1 VRPNRSRK
9 KSVPMSAANTTLVS
23 RRAATAAREAR
34 RWAHNVIPY
43 ARRRG
48 GQPRGLSLQ
57 AIGAGL
63 SLPAPRSRTQT
74 RRTVQD
80 EQPRHIGARD
90 PADVDQGEDG
100 AGRLASVWQAHS
112 RRRASPRQPARPRRR
127 VVARWEPERGAPV
140 IEGSFPRWASS
151 RPCRYGALRSFIPSG
166 TGPSRS
172 RRPSDAGAAWSQ
184 ASSPWLSVAGGRE
197 RNPRRKHMLPESRQ
211 ADPGVPGPNAR
222 HPHVETGVYTFWPF
236 AAPYRRGGEKSLRV
250 GAPTRR

>member
-90 PADVDQGEDG
+90 PADIDQGETEQAVLRLFGKRIPGGVHHRGNQHGRDDG
-100 AGRLASVWQAHS
+100 LSPGGS
-112 RRRASPRQPARPRRR
+112 RRGVLLSSRAPSLAGPHRGRAGMEPSGLLSRQVLGHLAPDGRATLAPLGLRPRRPGCPLQ
-127 VVARWEPERGAPV
+127 AGGSGTLGA
-140 IEGSFPRWASS
+140 STC
-151 RPCRYGALRSFIPSG
+151 CRNRDRPSG
-166 TGPSRS
+166 RTRTQRTAPA
-172 RRPSDAGAAWSQ
+172 RRNGRLHVLAVCRPL
-184 ASSPWLSVAGGRE
+184 SSWR
-197 RNPRRKHMLPESRQ
+197 
-211 ADPGVPGPNAR
+211 
-222 HPHVETGVYTFWPF
+222 
-236 AAPYRRGGEKSLRV
+236 
-250 GAPTRR
+250 